1 MPPKGK
7 LYDRYRGQRR
17 SLKKLYN
24 SPTTSKKAKV
34 VEVEDHSNEDRI
46 VEPLNSNE
54 MQKICDELKQ
64 NRDWDTVIKQ
74 WKQTM
79 SMRRD
84 MISQSNDND
93 IQTVLQEWPLYK
105 FSRAP
110 ELVTIFVFFLTYF
123 FTFLKT
129 NNTLNFN
136 LTFNVFSSFYKQIAM
151 DFDFLR
157 PNNGFDFSKWE
168 QFSKIA
174 IKFFS
179 ERVKCS
185 GLKSY
190 LNEVKEIADLDIGKM
205 TLFKHFV

>member
-1 MPPKGK
+1 
-7 LYDRYRGQRR
+7 
-17 SLKKLYN
+17 
-24 SPTTSKKAKV
+24 
-34 VEVEDHSNEDRI
+34 
-46 VEPLNSNE
+46 

-110 ELVTIFVFFLTYF
+110 EL
-123 FTFLKT
+123 
-129 NNTLNFN
+129 
-136 LTFNVFSSFYKQIAM
+136 IAM

-190 LNEVKEIADLDIGKM
+190 LNEVKGMADLDIGSALQSRRKKDGKKW
-205 TLFKHFV
+205 LPLPLGEE

>member
-1 MPPKGK
+1 M
-7 LYDRYRGQRR
+7 
-17 SLKKLYN
+17 YN
-24 SPTTSKKAKV
+24 ILITNSFPTENFIHHILSEAKV
-34 VEVEDHSNEDRI
+34 VEVEDHSNEDHY

-110 ELVTIFVFFLTYF
+110 ELVTIFVFFKLISSP
-123 FTFLKT
+123 FLK
-129 NNTLNFN
+129 
-136 LTFNVFSSFYKQIAM
+136 QI
-151 DFDFLR
+151 
-157 PNNGFDFSKWE
+157 
-168 QFSKIA
+168 I
-174 IKFFS
+174 
-179 ERVKCS
+179 
-185 GLKSY
+185 
-190 LNEVKEIADLDIGKM
+190 
-205 TLFKHFV
+205 H